1 MAGVAELLYPDPPG
15 ATAPLIPPVRQ
26 RLFRPLVAILCAVA
40 CAAGTSVS
48 LWPST
53 GSSRTEDRN
62 GDGRPD
68 VWRLYDRHGQLS
80 EVAIDTN
87 FDGRSDVR
95 EYYEGGVLVSR
106 ESDRNFDDRVDLVQQ
121 FDYTTHEQARVVEDV
136 DYDGTA
142 DLLVLFQ
149 GGHAVFSTRAQ
160 GAPTAIGS
168 SANPGIAPRT
178 ADDPLTPLEDPFRT
192 DLAVRAVRI
201 AHGSGDYVTPSTG
214 GLPVSGREIVSRLD
228 SSSALALT
236 GREHAPAAILD
247 LHSPRGPP
255 VSHS

>member
-1 MAGVAELLYPDPPG
+1 VQQPFY
-15 ATAPLIPPVRQ
+15 
-26 RLFRPLVAILCAVA
+26 RPLVAILCVVA
-40 CAAGTSVS
+40 SAAAGSVS
-48 LWPST
+48 LWPRA

-68 VWRLYDRHGQLS
+68 VWRVYDREGRLS

-87 FDGRSDVR
+87 FDGRSDVH

-121 FDYTTHEQARVVEDV
+121 FDYTTHEQARAVEDV

-149 GGHAVFSTRAQ
+149 GGRPVFSKWAHPATPGVAS
-160 GAPTAIGS
+160 GS
-168 SANPGIAPRT
+168 SALNPEIPPRT
-178 ADDPLTPLEDPFRT
+178 TDDPLTPFEDPFRT
-192 DLAVRAVRI
+192 DLAVKAIRVVD
-201 AHGSGDYVTPSTG
+201 GSSGSVALLTSG
-214 GLPVSGREIVSRLD
+214 SLPVASREFVARLA

-236 GREHAPAAILD
+236 GLRHAPSAILD
-247 LHSPRGPP
+247 PHASRGPP
-255 VSHS
+255 ASHS